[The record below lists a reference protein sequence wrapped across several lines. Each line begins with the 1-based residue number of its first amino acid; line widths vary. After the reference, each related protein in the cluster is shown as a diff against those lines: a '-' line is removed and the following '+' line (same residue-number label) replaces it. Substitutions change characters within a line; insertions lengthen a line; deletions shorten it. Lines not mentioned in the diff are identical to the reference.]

1 MLILYSKDEADYWL
15 HTRGMAEFGR
25 PDISISGVPEDW
37 LEDYS
42 KIMDQMIF
50 YGGEG
55 VFFGNDTRLHT
66 ANGKTFVIHPEFVN
80 DFENEEYNNAYYNV
94 TVLREE

>member
-25 PDISISGVPEDW
+25 PNIGISHVPEDRI
-37 LEDYS
+37 EDYT
-42 KIMDQMIF
+42 KIIDQMIF

-55 VFFGNDTRLHT
+55 VFFGSDTRLHT